1 MTKRLSAKKEKIHHP
16 HHQTAGMKNNP
27 LRRLKRSLKKMKRK
41 INLTDYKGPSNI
53 RRCRD

>member
-1 MTKRLSAKKEKIHHP
+1 MTRRLSAKKEKIHHP